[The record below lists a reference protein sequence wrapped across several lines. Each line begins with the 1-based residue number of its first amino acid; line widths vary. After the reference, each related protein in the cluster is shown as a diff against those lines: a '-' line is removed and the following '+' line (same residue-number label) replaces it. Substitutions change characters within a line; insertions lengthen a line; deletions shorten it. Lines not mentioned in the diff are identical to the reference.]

1 MANKTTNYKLT
12 KPLESEF
19 YDVGVQNE
27 NMDKIDTQMKANADA
42 VEALQKGQSGKA
54 DLVDGKVP
62 AEQLPSMNYDPK
74 GTAQSKVGEH
84 NLDQTA
90 HPYLLNQIGT
100 CVEAAQNAQDAANA
114 ALDAVSGIVYTIN
127 VLPSQN
133 GTLTYNGQA
142 QSPSWNAYNPDAL
155 TLGGVTTGTNAGT
168 YTATFTPKGKYKWAD
183 GTQTA
188 KEVTWTI
195 NAATMTIPTQSNSL
209 TYTGSAQSPTWSN
222 YDSGKMTLGG
232 TTSGTNAGSY
242 NATFTPKTN
251 YKWADGTQTAK
262 EVTWTINAATMT
274 IPTQSNSLTYTGS
287 AQSPT
292 WSNYDSGK
300 MTLGG
305 TTSGTNAGSYNATF
319 TPKTNY
325 KWADGSTG
333 AKTVAWSIAKAAGS
347 LSLNKTSIKLTAAK
361 TTDTI
366 TVTKAG
372 DGKITATSS
381 APTVASVS
389 VSGSVVTVTAK
400 AKGNA
405 TITVSV
411 AAGTNHTAP
420 ANKTCSVEV
429 TLPTKVLNDNSWA
442 TIREVSSA
450 GLGANYWAV
459 GDVKEIKINGKV
471 GNTTFSNLAVNAFIL
486 GFNHNSAREGGNKI
500 HFQIGKIG
508 SAAVALCDSKYN
520 TTISGTGYFSWNT
533 SNTNSGGWNACYKRK
548 TLYGNDGTPT
558 SPLANSLMAALPSDL
573 RAVMQPVTKYTD
585 NTGNSSNSSGNV
597 TTTTDY
603 LFDLSEFEVFGT
615 RSYANQYEQN
625 YQLQYDYY
633 KAGNTKIANNH
644 TAVTTAVWWGLRS
657 PIYLY
662 SDIFVI
668 VWTGGYTGTATA
680 NRSGGLRPGF
690 AA

>member
-54 DLVDGKVP
+54 DLVGGKVP
-62 AEQLPSMNYDPK
+62 AEQLPNMNYDPK
-74 GTAQSKVGEH
+74 GTAQNKVSEH

-209 TYTGSAQSPTWSN
+209 TYTGSAQSPTWNN
-222 YDSGKMTLGG
+222 YD
-232 TTSGTNAGSY
+232 N
-242 NATFTPKTN
+242 
-251 YKWADGTQTAK
+251 
-262 EVTWTINAATMT
+262 
-274 IPTQSNSLTYTGS
+274 
-287 AQSPT
+287 
-292 WSNYDSGK
+292 GK

-366 TVTKAG
+366 TVTRAG

-400 AKGNA
+400 AKGSA

-411 AAGTNHTAP
+411 GAGTNHTAP

-471 GNTTFSNLAVNAFIL
+471 GNTTFSNLAVNVFIL

-520 TTISGTGYFSWNT
+520 TNISGTGYFSWNT

-558 SPLANSLMAALPSDL
+558 SPVANSLMAALPSEL
-573 RAVMQPVTKYTD
+573 LAVMQPVTKYTD
-585 NTGNSSNSSGNV
+585 NTGNSSNTSGAV
-597 TTTTDY
+597 TATTDY
-603 LFDLSEFEVFGT
+603 LFDLSEFEVFGSRT
-615 RSYANQYEQN
+615 YANQYEQN
-625 YQLQYDYY
+625 SQAQYDYY
-633 KAGNTKIANNH
+633 KAGNSRVAYNH

-657 PIYLY
+657 PSYY
-662 SDIFVI
+662 YNGNFVI
-668 VWTGGYTGTATA
+668 VWTDGGTSGIAGT
-680 NRSGGLRPGF
+680 SGGLRPGF

>member
-62 AEQLPSMNYDPK
+62 AEQLPNMNYDPK
-74 GTAQSKVGEH
+74 GTAQNKVSEH

-195 NAATMTIPTQSNSL
+195 NAATMTIPTQNNSL
-209 TYTGSAQSPTWSN
+209 TYTGSAQSPTWN
-222 YDSGKMTLGG
+222 
-232 TTSGTNAGSY
+232 
-242 NATFTPKTN
+242 
-251 YKWADGTQTAK
+251 
-262 EVTWTINAATMT
+262 
-274 IPTQSNSLTYTGS
+274 
-287 AQSPT
+287 
-292 WSNYDSGK
+292 NYDSGK

-366 TVTKAG
+366 TVTRAG

-400 AKGNA
+400 AKGKA

-459 GDVKEIKINGKV
+459 GDAKEIKINGKV

-520 TTISGTGYFSWNT
+520 TNISGTGYFSWNT

-657 PIYLY
+657 PNYD
-662 SDIFVI
+662 SSSNFVI
-668 VWTGGYTGTATA
+668 VWTDGNINNHYA
-680 NRSGGLRPGF
+680 NYSGGLRPGF

>member
-27 NMDKIDTQMKANADA
+27 NMDKIDAQMKANADA
-42 VEALQKGQSGKA
+42 IEALQEGQSGKA

-62 AEQLPSMNYDPK
+62 AEQLPNMNYDPK
-74 GTAQSKVGEH
+74 GTAQDKVSEH

-100 CVEAAQNAQDAANA
+100 CVDAAQNAQDAANA
-114 ALDAVSGIVYTIN
+114 ALEAVSGIVYTIN

-168 YTATFTPKGKYKWAD
+168 YTATFTPKGQYKWAD

-195 NAATMTIPTQSNSL
+195 SAATMTVPTQSNSL
-209 TYTGSAQSPTWSN
+209 TYTGSAQSPTWNN
-222 YDSGKMTLGG
+222 YDS
-232 TTSGTNAGSY
+232 
-242 NATFTPKTN
+242 
-251 YKWADGTQTAK
+251 
-262 EVTWTINAATMT
+262 E
-274 IPTQSNSLTYTGS
+274 
-287 AQSPT
+287 
-292 WSNYDSGK
+292 K

-347 LSLNKTSIKLTAAK
+347 LTLDKSSISLTAAK

-366 TVTKAG
+366 TVTRAG
-372 DGKITATSS
+372 NGTITATSS

-389 VSGSVVTVTAK
+389 VSGGVVTVTAK
-400 AKGNA
+400 AKGSA

-420 ANKTCSVEV
+420 SNKTCSVSV
-429 TLPTKVLNDNSWA
+429 TLPTNVLNDNSWA

-459 GDVKEIKINGKV
+459 GDTKSIVLNGAVV
-471 GNTTFSNLAVNAFIL
+471 GYTFSNLTVNAFIL
-486 GFNHNSAREGGNKI
+486 GFNHNSAKEGANKI

-508 SAAVALCDSKYN
+508 STAVALCDSQYN
-520 TTISGTGYFSWNT
+520 SSGSSAGFRMNT
-533 SNTNSGGWNACYKRK
+533 SNTNSGGWNGSYMRK
-548 TLYGNDGTPT
+548 TMLGNSNTPT
-558 SPLANSLMAALPSDL
+558 NPLANSLMAALPSDL

-597 TTTTDY
+597 TATTDY
-603 LFDLSEFEVFGT
+603 LFLLAEFEVFGT
-615 RSYANQYEQN
+615 RSGANQYEQN
-625 YQLQYDYY
+625 SQAQYDYY
-633 KAGNTKIANNH
+633 KAGNSRVAYNH
-644 TAVTTAVWWGLRS
+644 SAVSTAVWWWLRS
-657 PIYLY
+657 PYYGNYLSFRDVSTDGGSSYNYAYY
-662 SDIFVI
+662 SAGV
-668 VWTGGYTGTATA
+668 
-680 NRSGGLRPGF
+680 RPGF

>member
-62 AEQLPSMNYDPK
+62 AEQLPNMNYDPK
-74 GTAQSKVGEH
+74 GTAQNKVSEH

-100 CVEAAQNAQDAANA
+100 CVEAAQNAQTAADAA
-114 ALDAVSGIVYTIN
+114 LEAVSGIVYTIN

-142 QSPSWNAYNPDAL
+142 QSPSWNAYNPEAL

-195 NAATMTIPTQSNSL
+195 SAATMTIPTQSNSL
-209 TYTGSAQSPTWSN
+209 TYTGSAQSPTWN
-222 YDSGKMTLGG
+222 
-232 TTSGTNAGSY
+232 
-242 NATFTPKTN
+242 
-251 YKWADGTQTAK
+251 
-262 EVTWTINAATMT
+262 
-274 IPTQSNSLTYTGS
+274 
-287 AQSPT
+287 
-292 WSNYDSGK
+292 NYDSGK

-366 TVTKAG
+366 TVTRAG
-372 DGKITATSS
+372 NGTITATSN

-400 AKGNA
+400 AKGSA

-411 AAGTNHTAP
+411 GAGTNHTAP

-520 TTISGTGYFSWNT
+520 TNISGTGYFSWNT

-625 YQLQYDYY
+625 YQAQYDYY

-657 PIYLY
+657 PHYTNY
-662 SDIFVI
+662 NIFVI
-668 VWTGGYTGTATA
+668 VWTDGSNDTGSAIF
-680 NRSGGLRPGF
+680 SGGLRPGF

>member
-42 VEALQKGQSGKA
+42 IEALQEGQSGKA
-54 DLVDGKVP
+54 DLVGGKVP
-62 AEQLPSMNYDPK
+62 AEQLPAMNYDTK
-74 GTAQSKVGEH
+74 GTAQTKVNEH

-155 TLGGVTTGTNAGT
+155 TLGGVTSGTNAGT
-168 YTATFTPKGKYKWAD
+168 YTATFTPKGQYKWAD

-195 NAATMTIPTQSNSL
+195 NAATMTVPTQKNSL
-209 TYTGSAQSPTWSN
+209 TYTGSAQSPTWNN
-222 YDSGKMTLGG
+222 YDS
-232 TTSGTNAGSY
+232 
-242 NATFTPKTN
+242 
-251 YKWADGTQTAK
+251 
-262 EVTWTINAATMT
+262 E
-274 IPTQSNSLTYTGS
+274 
-287 AQSPT
+287 
-292 WSNYDSGK
+292 K

-361 TTDTI
+361 TTDNI
-366 TVTKAG
+366 TVTRAG

-400 AKGNA
+400 AKGSA

-420 ANKTCSVEV
+420 SNKTCSVEV
-429 TLPTKVLNDNSWA
+429 TLPTKVLNDNSWE

-459 GDVKEIKINGKV
+459 GDTKSIVLNGAVV
-471 GNTTFSNLAVNAFIL
+471 GYTFSNLTVNAFIL
-486 GFNHNSAREGGNKI
+486 GFNHNSAKEGANKI

-508 SAAVALCDSKYN
+508 STAVALCDSQYN
-520 TTISGTGYFSWNT
+520 NYGSSAGFRMNT
-533 SNTNSGGWNACYKRK
+533 SNTNSGGWNDSYMRK
-548 TLYGNDGTPT
+548 TVLGNTNTPT
-558 SPLANSLMAALPSDL
+558 NPLANSLMAALPSDL

-603 LFDLSEFEVFGT
+603 LFLLAEFEVFGT
-615 RSYANQYEQN
+615 RSGANQYEQN
-625 YQLQYDYY
+625 SQAQYDYY
-633 KAGNTKIANNH
+633 KAGNSRVANNH
-644 TAVTTAVWWGLRS
+644 SAVSTAVWWWLRS
-657 PIYLY
+657 PYCGSNNYFRGVYTDGSGTRGNAHY
-662 SDIFVI
+662 SAGV
-668 VWTGGYTGTATA
+668 
-680 NRSGGLRPGF
+680 RPGF

>member
-62 AEQLPSMNYDPK
+62 AEQLPDMNYDPK
-74 GTAQSKVGEH
+74 GTAQNKVSEH

-195 NAATMTIPTQSNSL
+195 SAATMTIPTQSNSL
-209 TYTGSAQSPTWSN
+209 TYTGSAQSPAWNN
-222 YDSGKMTLGG
+222 YD
-232 TTSGTNAGSY
+232 N
-242 NATFTPKTN
+242 
-251 YKWADGTQTAK
+251 
-262 EVTWTINAATMT
+262 
-274 IPTQSNSLTYTGS
+274 
-287 AQSPT
+287 
-292 WSNYDSGK
+292 GK

-325 KWADGSTG
+325 KWADGSAG

-366 TVTKAG
+366 TVTRAG

-400 AKGNA
+400 AKGSA

-411 AAGTNHTAP
+411 GAGTNHTAP
-420 ANKTCSVEV
+420 ANKACSVEV

-471 GNTTFSNLAVNAFIL
+471 GNTTFSNLAVNVFIL
-486 GFNHNSAREGGNKI
+486 GFNHNSAREGNNRI
-500 HFQIGKIG
+500 HFKIGKIG
-508 SAAVALCDSKYN
+508 GTQVALVDSQYG
-520 TTISGTGYFSWNT
+520 SGVSSSGYFSMNT
-533 SNTNSGGWNACYKRK
+533 SNTNTGGWANSYHRR
-548 TLYGNDGTPT
+548 TLLGNTGTPT
-558 SPLANSLMAALPSDL
+558 SPPSNSLLAALPADL
-573 RAVMQPVTKYTD
+573 RAVMKAVTKYSD
-585 NTGNSSNSSGNV
+585 NTGGGNNTASYV
-597 TTTTDY
+597 TSTTDY
-603 LFDLSEFEVFGT
+603 LFELAEFEYHGART
-615 RSYANQYEQN
+615 YANSAEQN
-625 YQLQYDYY
+625 YQQQYAYY
-633 KAGNTKIANNH
+633 QAGNSKIHYKHNA
-644 TAVTTAVWWGLRS
+644 
-657 PIYLY
+657 
-662 SDIFVI
+662 
-668 VWTGGYTGTATA
+668 TGTAATVWCRSVGAGTTDDFCRVDTNGNA
-680 NRSGGLRPGF
+680 NVSHAYYSWGVAPGF

>member
-42 VEALQKGQSGKA
+42 IEALQEGQSGKA
-54 DLVDGKVP
+54 DLVGGKVP
-62 AEQLPSMNYDPK
+62 AEQLPAMNYDTK
-74 GTAQSKVGEH
+74 GTAQTKVNEH

-155 TLGGVTTGTNAGT
+155 TLGGVTSGTNAGT
-168 YTATFTPKGKYKWAD
+168 YTATFTPKGQYKWAD

-195 NAATMTIPTQSNSL
+195 NAATMTVPTQKNSL
-209 TYTGSAQSPTWSN
+209 TYTGSAQSPTWNN
-222 YDSGKMTLGG
+222 YDS
-232 TTSGTNAGSY
+232 
-242 NATFTPKTN
+242 
-251 YKWADGTQTAK
+251 
-262 EVTWTINAATMT
+262 E
-274 IPTQSNSLTYTGS
+274 
-287 AQSPT
+287 
-292 WSNYDSGK
+292 K

-366 TVTKAG
+366 TVTRAG

-400 AKGNA
+400 AKGSA

-420 ANKTCSVEV
+420 SNKTCSVEV
-429 TLPTKVLNDNSWA
+429 TLPTKVLNDNSWE

-459 GDVKEIKINGKV
+459 GDTKSIVLNGAVV
-471 GNTTFSNLAVNAFIL
+471 GYTFSNLTVNAFIL
-486 GFNHNSAREGGNKI
+486 GFNHNSAKEGANKI

-508 SAAVALCDSKYN
+508 STAVALCDSQYN
-520 TTISGTGYFSWNT
+520 NYGSSAGFRMNT
-533 SNTNSGGWNACYKRK
+533 SNTNSGGWNDSYMRK
-548 TLYGNDGTPT
+548 TVLGNTNTPT
-558 SPLANSLMAALPSDL
+558 NPLANSLMAALPSDL

-597 TTTTDY
+597 TATTDY
-603 LFDLSEFEVFGT
+603 LFLLAEFEVFGT
-615 RSYANQYEQN
+615 RSGANQYEQN
-625 YQLQYDYY
+625 SQAQYDYY
-633 KAGNTKIANNH
+633 KAGNSRVANNH
-644 TAVTTAVWWGLRS
+644 SAVSTAVWWWLRS
-657 PIYLY
+657 PY
-662 SDIFVI
+662 
-668 VWTGGYTGTATA
+668 YTGSNGSRYVYTDGNYYNYYAIY
-680 NRSGGLRPGF
+680 SVGVRPGF